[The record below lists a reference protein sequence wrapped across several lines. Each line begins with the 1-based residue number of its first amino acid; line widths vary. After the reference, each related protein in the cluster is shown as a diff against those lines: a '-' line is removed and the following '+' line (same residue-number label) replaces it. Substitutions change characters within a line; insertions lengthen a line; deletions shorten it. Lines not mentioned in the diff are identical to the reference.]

1 MKKKVMLLGAGGQLG
16 KQLMNIAPQEVS
28 LFPFAH
34 NDLDISD
41 ESDLKR
47 TLKITSPD
55 LIINT
60 AAYTDVDQAESEQ
73 AEAFAVNA
81 VAVQA
86 LSGLV
91 DEKTKILHLS
101 TDFVF
106 SKLSLDRYTPESQ
119 TSPTCVYGQSKLAG
133 EQYLLERRPETSIVL
148 RTSWLY
154 SSAAR
159 NFVTVMLDLM
169 SSREEISVV
178 NDQFG
183 SPTSADTLGEVV
195 WSLAGAENACGI
207 YHWSD
212 RGVITWYDFALEIQK
227 QAFDLGLIKKKIP
240 VKPIPSHEFPTSA
253 TRPAYSAL
261 DSSSTEKLIG
271 METIPWENQLKKQLE
286 KFTPS

>member
-1 MKKKVMLLGAGGQLG
+1 
-16 KQLMNIAPQEVS
+16 MNIAPQAVS
-28 LFPFAH
+28 LSPFTR

-41 ESDLKR
+41 ESNLAR
-47 TLKITSPD
+47 TIKSTSPD

-60 AAYTDVDQAESEQ
+60 AAYTHVDQAESEK

-81 VAVQA
+81 EAVRA
-86 LSGLV
+86 LSELTN
-91 DEKTKILHLS
+91 EKTKILHLS

-106 SKLSLDRYTPESQ
+106 SNPSENPYSPESQ

-133 EQYLLERRPETSIVL
+133 EQYLLKRKPETSIVL

-169 SSREEISVV
+169 SSRDGISVV

-183 SPTSADTLGEVV
+183 SPTSAETLAKVV
-195 WSLAGAENACGI
+195 WRLATFENARGI

-212 RGVITWYDFALEIQK
+212 RGVITWYDFAIEIQK
-227 QAFDLGLIKKKIP
+227 QAIDLGLINQLIP
-240 VKPIPSHEFPTSA
+240 IKPIPSHEFPTSA

-271 METIPWENQLKKQLE
+271 METIPWEKQLKVQLE
-286 KFTPS
+286 KCTPS